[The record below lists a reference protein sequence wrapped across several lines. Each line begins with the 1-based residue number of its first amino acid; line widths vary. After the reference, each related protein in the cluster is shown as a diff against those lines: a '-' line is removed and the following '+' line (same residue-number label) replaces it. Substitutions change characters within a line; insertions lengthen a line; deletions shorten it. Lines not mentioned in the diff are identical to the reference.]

1 MKKIVTIILIIYS
14 LVYINTVSATTI
26 KETTEQDEYDT
37 IEPNTFIIGV
47 TKFSGDEVITAN
59 KASIAGANDVITYIE
74 KNNTTE
80 GYQSP
85 VIYLYLGK
93 DVGWFEIDQNNQGK
107 VVEDEETLNK
117 LKSIDIYYISNIKK
131 EIN

>member
-1 MKKIVTIILIIYS
+1 MKKITKLLIIS
-14 LVYINTVSATTI
+14 CILCINTVSATTI

-47 TKFSGDEVITAN
+47 TKFRGDEVITAS
-59 KASIAGANDVITYIE
+59 KASPAGVNDVITYIE
-74 KNNTTE
+74 NNNIAD

-93 DVGWFEIDQNNQGK
+93 DIGWFEIDQNNQGR
-107 VVEDEETLNK
+107 VIEDEETLNK
-117 LKSIDIYYISNIKK
+117 LKSIDIYYVSNQKK

>member
-1 MKKIVTIILIIYS
+1 MKKITKLLIIS
-14 LVYINTVSATTI
+14 CILCINTVSATTI

-47 TKFSGDEVITAN
+47 TKFRGDEVITAS
-59 KASIAGANDVITYIE
+59 KASPAGVNDVITYIE
-74 KNNTTE
+74 NNNIAD

-93 DVGWFEIDQNNQGK
+93 DIGWFEIDQNNQGR
-107 VVEDEETLNK
+107 VIEDEETTQQK
-117 LKSIDIYYISNIKK
+117 YSKSK
-131 EIN
+131 EV